1 MKRKIKLF
9 DPYFDDSEKN
19 AILKTLNSHF
29 WASGNGVG
37 NVKEFETLF
46 KKYVKADL
54 FVCHATKS
62 SSASRLFSVKK
73 LEGSPDT
80 GFPSSSLR
88 I

>member
-37 NVKEFETLF
+37 NVKKHCSENML
-46 KKYVKADL
+46 
-54 FVCHATKS
+54 
-62 SSASRLFSVKK
+62 K
-73 LEGSPDT
+73 LIT
-80 GFPSSSLR
+80 V
-88 I
+88 

>member
-46 KKYVKADL
+46 KKKCIFVKIL
-54 FVCHATKS
+54 S
-62 SSASRLFSVKK
+62 STL
-73 LEGSPDT
+73 
-80 GFPSSSLR
+80 
-88 I
+88 

>member
-37 NVKEFETLF
+37 NVKNL
-46 KKYVKADL
+46 KHYSKNML
-54 FVCHATKS
+54 
-62 SSASRLFSVKK
+62 K
-73 LEGSPDT
+73 LIT
-80 GFPSSSLR
+80 V
-88 I
+88 